1 MAERSWSKR
10 AWYGFLHVT
19 CRLTAAIL
27 FRTRV
32 AGREHEPAAGGVLVL
47 SNHQSHLD
55 PVLIGLACQRRLN
68 YLARKSLFK
77 FPPFRWLIDSLDAI
91 PIDRDGSGFG
101 GLKETLR
108 RLKAGEMVLIF
119 PEGTRTPDGEVGEL
133 MPGFCALAKRAGVP
147 LLPVA
152 MEGAFHAWPKRRNYP
167 LPAMIHIRFGAPILP
182 EEIPNFA
189 TDEELLAEVGRRIGQ
204 LHAAARASRQSSLE

>member
-1 MAERSWSKR
+1 MAQRSWSKR
-10 AWYGFLHVT
+10 VWYGFLHVT
-19 CRLTAAIL
+19 CRFTAAL
-27 FRTRV
+27 VFRSRV
-32 AGREHEPAAGGVLVL
+32 TGREHEPKSGGVLVL

-91 PIDRDGSGFG
+91 PIDREGSGFG

-108 RLKAGEMVLIF
+108 RLKDGEMVLIF
-119 PEGTRTPDGEVGEL
+119 PEGTRTPNGEL
-133 MPGFCALAKRAGVP
+133 SEFKPGFCALAKRAGVP

-152 MEGAFHAWPKRRNYP
+152 MDGAFNSWPKKRNFP
-167 LPAMIHIRFGAPILP
+167 LPDMIHIRFGPPIMP
-182 EEIPNFA
+182 DEIPKFQ
-189 TDEELLAEVGRRIGQ
+189 TDAELLAEVEQRIRT
-204 LHAAARASRQSSLE
+204 LHEQVRATRASSLQ